1 MMNKIKWS
9 HVVLGIAMC
18 LAAALAV
25 ALKPTK
31 KLSDQRAKV
40 NLETMIP
47 PSFGSWQIDPQAGA
61 NIKPSADVQANLDK
75 IYDQILNRTYIN
87 KNGERI
93 MLTITYGSSQSQDLK
108 AHRQEVCYAAQGF
121 QIQALKHESLRLL
134 QQSVPVTRMFAIK
147 QDRNEPV
154 TYWFTMGDNVV
165 LSRVERLM
173 VQIKYSF
180 AGVIPDG
187 VLVRVSNL
195 NPDPEKGF
203 AEHSEFLNELMA
215 AMDKTSLVK
224 LIGSPEVR

>member
-1 MMNKIKWS
+1 MMSQFQWR
-9 HVVLGIAMC
+9 HLLMGLAMC
-18 LAAALAV
+18 LAAAMAV

-40 NLETMIP
+40 NLESMIP
-47 PSFGSWQIDPQAGA
+47 QSFGSWQIDPQAVA

-87 KNGERI
+87 KNGDRI

-121 QIQALKHESLRLL
+121 QIQAIKHEAARFL

-195 NPDPEKGF
+195 TPDPEKGF
-203 AEHSEFLNELMA
+203 VAHNEFLNEMLPA
-215 AMDKTSLVK
+215 LDKTTLVK

>member
-1 MMNKIKWS
+1 MMAKLKWS

-18 LAAALAV
+18 LAAAFAIM
-25 ALKPTK
+25 LKPTK

-40 NLETMIP
+40 NLDTMIP
-47 PSFGSWQIDPQAGA
+47 QAFGGWQVDPGATA
-61 NIKPSADVQANLDK
+61 NIRPSADVQANLDK

-121 QIQALKHESLRLL
+121 QIQAIKHEGLRLL
-134 QQSVPVTRMFAIK
+134 QQTIPVTRMFAIK
-147 QDRNEPV
+147 QERNEPV

-195 NPDPEKGF
+195 NADPEKGF
-203 AEHSEFLNELMA
+203 AGHNEFLNELLPA
-215 AMDKTSLVK
+215 LEKNALVK
-224 LIGSPEVR
+224 LIGLPEVR